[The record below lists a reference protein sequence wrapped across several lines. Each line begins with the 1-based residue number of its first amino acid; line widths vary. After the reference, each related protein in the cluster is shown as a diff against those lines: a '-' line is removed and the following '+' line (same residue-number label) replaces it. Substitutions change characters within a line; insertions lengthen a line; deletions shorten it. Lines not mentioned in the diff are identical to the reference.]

1 MLVINKLL
9 LIDKLAVYQVDTIK
23 YAAESIKR
31 EIKVLAYWYLDLAS
45 KGIGQIS

>member
-9 LIDKLAVYQVDTIK
+9 FIDKLAVYQVDTIK
-23 YAAESIKR
+23 YPAESIKH